1 MRTVI
6 YNIEKLGLYHYV
18 EIILIIYKWQ
28 HCVEPIT
35 EHLPEQTTKGIN

>member
-35 EHLPEQTTKGIN
+35 ENLPE